1 MAVAIRDKI
10 KEKAQ
15 PLLEPGEQ
23 IQAVIPAQTK
33 NGWLGALGIIWL
45 IFTNRYR
52 PIVVTDR
59 RIAITDSGKWAMA
72 KPTTIVASLPRNTQI
87 GPAVGDLVEVH
98 DPRSAVV
105 HPQAVPQR
113 RRARRLPAPRL
124 TTR

>member
-1 MAVAIRDKI
+1 MAVAIRDRI

-15 PLLEPGEQ
+15 PLLEPGEM

-33 NGWLGALGIIWL
+33 NGWLGALGIVWL

-72 KPTTIVASLPRNTQI
+72 KPNAGNEDWSTAASPEEI
-87 GPAVGDLVEVH
+87 YC
-98 DPRSAVV
+98 S
-105 HPQAVPQR
+105 PQK
-113 RRARRLPAPRL
+113 
-124 TTR
+124 TRP